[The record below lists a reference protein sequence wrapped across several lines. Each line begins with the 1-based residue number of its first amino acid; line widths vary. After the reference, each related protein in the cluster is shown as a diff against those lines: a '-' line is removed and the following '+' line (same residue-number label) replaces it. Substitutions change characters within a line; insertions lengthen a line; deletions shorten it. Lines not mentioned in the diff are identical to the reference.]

1 MRNRLYIVT
10 DMLTGKQTGYIRE
23 SDAIATGL
31 PVVTYFRKHVLRKN
45 YFQKIA
51 DMLTDNPDKQAN
63 ADMLTDMLTA
73 SYRHTDRSE
82 WYSPEKQSNIITAL
96 VRISGYSVQKLS
108 KRLKSTDFDSIK
120 NGKIPIAK
128 EKWVKLCY
136 FAFHQC
142 GFYKNGKNDRDR
154 QLIKIDRKISPKRR
168 VELGK
173 IGMQSR
179 WSKYEASKMSNAEFR
194 KIIHAYQQTEIA
206 ERLGIT
212 LARVR
217 SYARLKQ
224 SARVPDIVAEKLL
237 QIVEEDQLK
246 RNSVISIR
254 LEHPDLF

>member
-1 MRNRLYIVT
+1 MRNRLYIVI
-10 DMLTGKQTGYIRE
+10 DRTGKQTGYTMER
-23 SDAIATGL
+23 DAIATGL

-51 DMLTDNPDKQAN
+51 DMLTGNPDKQAN

-108 KRLKSTDFDSIK
+108 KRLKSSSFASA
-120 NGKIPIAK
+120 KIGDMPISK
-128 EKWVKLCY
+128 SDWVKLCY

-154 QLIKIDRKISPKRR
+154 QLIKIERKISPERR
-168 VELGK
+168 VKLGK
-173 IGMQSR
+173 IGMRNR

-194 KIIHAYQQTEIA
+194 KITHAYQQTEIA

-212 LARVR
+212 LTRVQ

-246 RNSVISIR
+246 RNSIISVC
-254 LEHPDLF
+254 LEHPDIF